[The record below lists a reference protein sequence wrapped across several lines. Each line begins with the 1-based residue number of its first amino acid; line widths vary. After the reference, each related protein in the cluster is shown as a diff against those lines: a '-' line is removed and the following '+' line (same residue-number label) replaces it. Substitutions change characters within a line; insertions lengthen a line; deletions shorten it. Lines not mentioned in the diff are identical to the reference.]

1 VISAA
6 QPYNK
11 TTTKEKA
18 MTTTLTM
25 NDRLV
30 ELGVLGYQEDK
41 SIQRKGAVTVDLFF
55 KEYEKDTYEPTDE
68 TTAKILHYLTDI
80 QVRDYALGL
89 ICIYDTKQILDAL
102 NFLLD
107 QAPTDTAFIN
117 APACLLATLLYER
130 GDSASATITL
140 TNAEGHY
147 ALAQLLTRVF
157 KAGWPAGSF
166 AAMSQE
172 LHPKVVAGI
181 FDEDY
186 EVPEAGDPADA
197 GIDGA

>member
-1 VISAA
+1 
-6 QPYNK
+6 
-11 TTTKEKA
+11 
-18 MTTTLTM
+18 MTTETMTL

-30 ELGVLGYQEDK
+30 ELGVLGDQKDK
-41 SIQRKGAVTVDLFF
+41 SIQRRGAVTVDLFF
-55 KEYEKDTYEPTDE
+55 KEYQAGTFEPTDE

-89 ICIYDTKQILDAL
+89 ITIYDAKQTIDAL

-117 APACLLATLLYER
+117 APACLLAALLYDR
-130 GDSASATITL
+130 GDSASALVTL
-140 TNAEGHY
+140 TNVSGY
-147 ALAQLLTRVF
+147 YSLGLLLTRVF

-166 AAMSQE
+166 TAMTKE

-181 FDEDY
+181 FDGEY
-186 EVPEAGDPADA
+186 KE
-197 GIDGA
+197 